1 MIFRINFANKQKRR
15 FHTKE
20 GGIMKKIF
28 KIFIVVIV
36 LLSAV
41 SIAGS
46 AARKD
51 RNVTI
56 EYGEERLL
64 SASYSPDFKTLTK
77 IFFLHR
83 NDRRKYCEKEF
94 SGNYGEALRSLNE
107 DLYNDVN
114 ILADGLDEESVEP
127 RAEIKDGV
135 FTYFE
140 GKDGRLTDREKLYEE
155 VFVGFGKGEIFT
167 LKTQT
172 IPPRNTM
179 EELKKNTVKRAEFFT
194 VFAGSGANRIHNI
207 SLAASALNDV
217 SVEPGEKLSFNLT
230 VGERTAER
238 GYLPAKVIS
247 DGVFTEGVGGGVC
260 QVSTTLFDA
269 WLYAGLGFEQAAAHS
284 LPVSY
289 VEPSLDA
296 MVSSATDLVLIN
308 DSHFAVYL
316 YCRTTESRIYVTV
329 YGAPLA
335 EEIRLR
341 SEKIKTIQAEYDTE
355 YVEGTDW
362 AEGERERIIVEAKD
376 GLISESYR
384 EFYVNGVPVK
394 EEKLRKNV
402 YKSRNGKKLIRKT
415 SAEENDTLP
424 WGAFL

>member
-1 MIFRINFANKQKRR
+1 
-15 FHTKE
+15 
-20 GGIMKKIF
+20 
-28 KIFIVVIV
+28 
-36 LLSAV
+36 
-41 SIAGS
+41 
-46 AARKD
+46 
-51 RNVTI
+51 
-56 EYGEERLL
+56 
-64 SASYSPDFKTLTK
+64 
-77 IFFLHR
+77 
-83 NDRRKYCEKEF
+83 
-94 SGNYGEALRSLNE
+94 
-107 DLYNDVN
+107 
-114 ILADGLDEESVEP
+114 
-127 RAEIKDGV
+127 
-135 FTYFE
+135 
-140 GKDGRLTDREKLYEE
+140 
-155 VFVGFGKGEIFT
+155 
-167 LKTQT
+167 
-172 IPPRNTM
+172 M

-308 DSHFAVYL
+308 DSDFAVYL

-329 YGAPLA
+329 YGAPLT

-424 WGAFL
+424 

>member
-64 SASYSPDFKTLTK
+64 SASYSPDLKTLTK

-308 DSHFAVYL
+308 DSDFAVYL

-329 YGAPLA
+329 YGAPLT

-424 WGAFL
+424 